1 MIRRIFK
8 SAFNNTKYNYK
19 CFNSHRNKQSS
30 QTTLSLLKYQ
40 QHNHLWTFGTEKPK
54 YKKTMSGKKNFPLV
68 KSELEWQKELTPDEY
83 YVLRQ
88 KGTELAGTG
97 KYDKFYPEKD
107 EGYFECR
114 ACKNPLYSAASKFN
128 SGCGWPAFD
137 KCYKDALSVEVDKSL
152 GMTRIE
158 IMCNN
163 CGGHL
168 GHVFEGE
175 GFTNT
180 NERHCVNS
188 LSMKFVKG
196 GKVAANTVE
205 MPLEATKNKL

>member
-8 SAFNNTKYNYK
+8 AAFNNTKYNYK
-19 CFNSHRNKQSS
+19 CFNIHRNKQSS
-30 QTTLSLLKYQ
+30 QTTLSPLKYQ
-40 QHNHLWTFGTEKPK
+40 QQNHLWTFGTEKPK

-97 KYDKFYPEKD
+97 EYDKFYPEKD

-114 ACKNPLYSAASKFN
+114 ACKHPLYSAASKFN

-137 KCYKDALSVEVDKSL
+137 KCYKDALSVEVDRSL
-152 GMTRIE
+152 GMSRIE

-188 LSMKFVKG
+188 LSLKFVKG
-196 GKVAANTVE
+196 GKVAANMVE

>member
-8 SAFNNTKYNYK
+8 AAFNNTKYNYK
-19 CFNSHRNKQSS
+19 CFNIHRNKQSS
-30 QTTLSLLKYQ
+30 QTTLSPLKYQ
-40 QHNHLWTFGTEKPK
+40 QQNHLWTFGTEKPK

-137 KCYKDALSVEVDKSL
+137 KCYKDALSVEVDRSL
-152 GMTRIE
+152 GMSRIE

-188 LSMKFVKG
+188 LSLKFVKG
-196 GKVAANTVE
+196 GKVAANMVE